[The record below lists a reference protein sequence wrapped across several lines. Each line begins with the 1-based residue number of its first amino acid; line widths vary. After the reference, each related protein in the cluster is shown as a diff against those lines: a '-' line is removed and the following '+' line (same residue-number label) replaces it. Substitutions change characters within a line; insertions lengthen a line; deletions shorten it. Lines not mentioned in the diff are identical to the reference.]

1 MISVCHGAGRGAG
14 VGDFE
19 AVIAVLAYFRFPDIV
34 AHQIHRQGLCG
45 GMKLYRGGA
54 RLAGTD
60 GTFMPAVESV
70 WVMVAAV
77 IETSEVSG
85 RDVHI
90 IRVPRLGAFRWTN
103 VYGR

>member
-1 MISVCHGAGRGAG
+1 
-14 VGDFE
+14 
-19 AVIAVLAYFRFPDIV
+19 
-34 AHQIHRQGLCG
+34 
-45 GMKLYRGGA
+45 MKLYRGGT

-90 IRVPRLGAFRWTN
+90 IRVPRFGCVPVDKCLRAIVGDLAPGELLLQD
-103 VYGR
+103 VVGRGKDEDMGDVAKRL